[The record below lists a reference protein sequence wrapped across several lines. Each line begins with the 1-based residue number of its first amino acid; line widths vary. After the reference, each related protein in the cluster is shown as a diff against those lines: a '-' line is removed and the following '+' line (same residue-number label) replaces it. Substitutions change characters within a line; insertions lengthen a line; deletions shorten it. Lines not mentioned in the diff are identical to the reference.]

1 MAVRGRASLN
11 TYIIEEFSAEE
22 AVLGYFADD
31 CPDMLI
37 FTGED
42 DEFSQAFYF
51 DDVDFYGVLD

>member
-1 MAVRGRASLN
+1 M
-11 TYIIEEFSAEE
+11 
-22 AVLGYFADD
+22 VLGYFADD

-51 DDVDFYGVLD
+51 EDIDFYGVLD